1 MKRPKRQRHRAYT
14 ERSRQSRQAGTK
26 SQSIAENRNEQP
38 AQATT
43 FVAARPIAAL
53 LQGCDS
59 AEAILEL
66 VELQGNSFQ
75 HGDWVIAFCRLGQKT
90 ADHDHVFCSYRQAG
104 RNMFIDMRPSGQS
117 RSACG
122 E

>member
-1 MKRPKRQRHRAYT
+1 MLIAFL
-14 ERSRQSRQAGTK
+14 SQARTK

-38 AQATT
+38 AQVTT

-75 HGDWVIAFCRLGQKT
+75 HVLIARYMPD
-90 ADHDHVFCSYRQAG
+90 ASVS
-104 RNMFIDMRPSGQS
+104 
-117 RSACG
+117 SAAS
-122 E
+122 